1 MPSGTT
7 SSKEDE
13 SESLVRGDW
22 GHVGPSADSA
32 VTAVVSADTLAEGGG
47 GTTVGAASGLSCVP
61 GSLNA
66 KSQQCSL
73 RRARPSW

>member
-13 SESLVRGDW
+13 SESLVRGD

-61 GSLNA
+61 GSLNVRYA
-66 KSQQCSL
+66 NP
-73 RRARPSW
+73 RT

>member
-22 GHVGPSADSA
+22 GLVGPSADSA
-32 VTAVVSADTLAEGGG
+32 VTAVVSADTLAEGG
-47 GTTVGAASGLSCVP
+47 
-61 GSLNA
+61 
-66 KSQQCSL
+66 
-73 RRARPSW
+73 